1 MRYITC
7 EHAQGTDGWFQDRL
21 GRVSGSEVKDVFATV
36 KVGEAAGRA
45 ALRMKKVLERVTRKP
60 QPQGFKETESIAWG
74 KEQEQHARMAYEMSK
89 GLDVE
94 ESGYVYLPNLMV
106 GCSVDGFIRDGGR
119 FGIFEAKCPDSK
131 THYEYLLTK
140 KVPTNYMR
148 QIVHNMWVT
157 GAQFG
162 DFMSYEPRFPE
173 KLQQL
178 HIRVERD
185 ESVIAAHEAAVL
197 QFLSEVDA
205 EEAKLRTLA
214 A

>member
-7 EHAQGTDGWFQDRL
+7 DHEQGTPGWFEDRL
-21 GRVSGSEVKDVFATV
+21 GRVSGSEVKDVFAQV

-45 ALRMKKVLERVTRKP
+45 ALRMKKVLERITRKP
-60 QPQGFKETESIAWG
+60 LPQGFQETASIAWG

-89 GLDVE
+89 GIDIE
-94 ESGYVYLPNLMV
+94 ESGYVYLPDIQA

-119 FGIFEAKCPDSK
+119 VGVFEAKCPDSK
-131 THYEYLLTK
+131 THYEYLLTN

-157 GAQFG
+157 GASFA
-162 DFMSYEPRFPE
+162 DFMSFDPRFPE

-185 ESVIAAHEAAVL
+185 EVVIAEHEAAVL
-197 QFLSEVDA
+197 KFLAEVDA
-205 EEAKLRTLA
+205 EEQKLRQLA